1 MKKLFWILIL
11 IFLSTALFSQKVEYA
26 YPRKSYLNELSEP
39 SRTVRD
45 DAPEIIATGNV
56 NYIIGS
62 SPVIVAPNIT
72 LSNFSSDFEGMKIY
86 FTNNFH
92 SNQDILELTQNFG
105 GVSENYD
112 QSTGILILQGS
123 HDATFWQN
131 VCRQVQ
137 YRNTSGSP
145 IQEIRDVTFT
155 LISAI
160 FIPSTGH
167 YYEFVS
173 NYGIS
178 WTESKDNAAIAT
190 YYGLQGYLA
199 TVTSAEENFFITTE
213 LGGVGWIGGSDH
225 EEHDHWKWISGPD
238 AGIEYWEGRYPSH
251 PTLPGAPVNGMY
263 SNWNNGEPNHYFG
276 NNDPEMWEDY
286 CHMIYNP
293 SVGPIG
299 SWNDL
304 PDAGTSGNFT
314 PYGYVVEY
322 GGMPGDP
329 ELHLFSTVTVTVTDL
344 QVTDIQPSA
353 GGDITID
360 ELESIA
366 FSIAAYDPGG
376 SPLSYSW
383 KLDDTEVSTSNNYN
397 FTTDYSSAGS
407 HDVLL
412 YVHDNDGSELSYN
425 WNVTVND
432 IDQNII
438 VNEILPSAGGSI
450 SINELESI
458 AFSIDASDPDG
469 NPLIYNWQ
477 LDGTQVSTTD
487 SYSFTTD
494 YSSAGSYVVTLDV
507 TDNFS
512 DNSLNYTWN
521 ITVNDVDQTIVVN
534 QILPSAGGSITI
546 NELESIA
553 FSIDAYDPDGNP
565 LIYNWELDGTQVST
579 TDSYSFTTDYTS
591 AGSYVVT
598 LNVTDNY
605 SDNSLNYT
613 WNITVIDVDQNI
625 VVNEILPSAG
635 GSITINELESI
646 AFSIDAIDP
655 DGNTLVYN
663 WQLDGTQ
670 VSTTDSYNFTTDYTS
685 ADSYVVT
692 LGVTDNFSDN
702 AINYTWN
709 ITVIETD
716 QNIVIT
722 EILPSAGGSI
732 TINELET
739 IAFSIDAYDPDG
751 NTLVYNWQLD
761 GTQVSTTDSYNFTTD
776 YSSAGSYVVTLGV
789 TDNFS
794 DNSLN
799 YTWNITVNDV
809 DQNIVVNEILPSAGS
824 NITINELENIAF
836 SIDAYDP
843 DGNTLVY
850 NWQLNGTQVST
861 TDSYNFTTDYS
872 SAGSY
877 VVTLGVTDN
886 FSDNSLN
893 YTWNITVNDVDQN
906 IVVNEILPSAGGSI
920 TINELESIAFSIDAY
935 DPDGNTLVYNWQ
947 LDGTQVSTT
956 NSYNF
961 TTDYTSAGSYIV
973 TLGVTD
979 NYSDNSINYTWN
991 ITVDETDQNIIITEI
1006 LPSAGGSL
1014 TINELESIAFSIDAY
1029 DPDGNP
1035 LEYNWELDGTQVS
1048 TTDSYNFT
1056 TDYTSSG
1063 SYIVSLDVT
1072 DNFSENTINYTWDIT
1087 VNDVDQYIVVNE
1099 ILPSAGGSITIDELE
1114 SIAFSIDAYD
1124 PDGNTLVYNWQL
1136 DGTQVSI
1143 NASYTY
1149 TSDYTSAGS
1158 HLITLLVTDNF
1169 SDNSLN
1175 YSWDITVNDVD
1186 QYIVVDDIQPAPG
1199 EITIDE
1205 METINFF
1212 IDAYD
1217 PDGNTLEYR
1226 WDLDGTQV
1234 STTDSYDFTTD
1245 YTSAGI
1251 YSVTLAVADNFSD
1264 NSLNYIWDITVND
1277 LDQNIVINEIL
1288 PSAGGDITIEE
1299 LESIAFSIDAHDP
1312 DGNPLEYNWEL
1323 DGTQVSTTASYNF
1336 TTDYSS
1342 AGSYIVTLEV
1352 TDNYSDN
1359 TINYTWDI
1367 TVNDVDQYIIINE
1380 ILPSAGGSITINEL
1394 ESIAFLIDAYD
1405 PDGNPLTYNWELDGS
1420 IVSNQDYYQ
1429 YISNYNSAG
1438 VHTISLEITDNFAS
1452 DNTLIYTWNI
1462 TVNDVDRP
1470 IIVNE
1475 LIPESGSITMNE
1487 GETIDFSIDAIDPDG
1502 NPLEYSWQLDGTE
1515 VSNTANYS
1523 FITDFNSAGL
1533 FNVTLNVTDNFLT
1546 DNTINYSWEIVVE
1559 DVDQEIVV
1567 DEILPEPGNL
1577 FIQESESINFSI
1589 DAYDPDGN
1597 VLEYNW
1603 ELDGTTVSTTD
1614 AYEFTTDMNSAGI
1627 YFMELF
1633 VTDNYSDNALQFDWN
1648 ITVLDGG
1655 SNIIVTNIDPAPG
1668 ALEIFE
1674 NDNINFLIEA
1684 YAFNGNDLTYDW
1696 QLDGST
1702 VSSTNT
1708 YLFTTDFTSAGE
1720 YQLSLEVE
1728 DEQSADTIL
1737 NFIWNVI
1744 VFDSDQQIV
1753 VDDIQP
1759 VPGSVTISE
1768 TETIDFF
1775 IDAYDPDG
1783 NPLEYSWKLDSEEMS
1798 TVNTYEFIT
1807 DLNSAG
1813 LYLVTLDLTDNFGEN
1828 ALYYEW
1834 NVTVLETDQSIVID
1848 SIQPEPGD
1856 VTTLE
1861 GEVLEF
1867 YIDAYDPD
1875 GNELEY
1881 NWELDGAQVSTSAAY
1896 NFLPDYNAAGMY
1908 AVTLNVTDN
1917 FLADNSIDFSWNVT
1931 VIDVDQEIVVI
1942 ELIPAQT
1949 TVAINEG
1956 ESIDFSINAIDP
1968 DGNDLTYSW
1977 NLDGTQVSTTDSYEF
1992 VAATGSVGSYVLT
2005 LIVDDNYSDSSLEF
2019 VWDITVLDPSIN
2031 IIINEISPAP
2041 GNLTISETEIIEFFI
2056 DAYTQNGD
2064 DLSYSWMLDGTA
2076 VSTENTYEFT
2086 TDFSSAGEYV
2096 ITVEITDTLPP
2107 ETTLEFTWSVTVTD
2121 TDQLIVVNSIEPEP
2135 GLVTMLEMETLYLS
2149 IDAVDPDGNELEYL
2163 WELDGEEVSTTNTYN
2178 FSPDYNASGEYLIT
2192 LFVTDNYSDNSLEF
2206 EWNVIVEDINPNINI
2221 DAIEPSPGE
2230 FCISIGDSVNFFIT
2244 ADNPYGEIY
2253 YSWVLDGEEV
2263 STVYNYLFNTDE
2275 HPVGDYYLQLI
2286 ISTDAITRET
2296 LHFDWGVSVIYINQP
2311 PVADAGDDQYVDSG
2325 VLVQLDGSGSYDPE
2339 GEDLTYHWIVPEDI
2353 ILSDS
2358 TVVNPTFI
2366 APDVTGE
2373 VDYFIQL
2380 IVNDGE
2386 NSSEPDEVIITVN
2399 GDSNTDPGVL
2409 PQVTELRSNYPNPFN
2424 PITTIKFDVQDNE
2437 TARLTIFNLKGQVVR
2452 TETFTSGTHNYVWN
2466 AQNVSSGVYFYQL
2479 KSSTYTNTKKMILLK

>member
-1 MKKLFWILIL
+1 
-11 IFLSTALFSQKVEYA
+11 
-26 YPRKSYLNELSEP
+26 
-39 SRTVRD
+39 
-45 DAPEIIATGNV
+45 
-56 NYIIGS
+56 
-62 SPVIVAPNIT
+62 
-72 LSNFSSDFEGMKIY
+72 
-86 FTNNFH
+86 
-92 SNQDILELTQNFG
+92 
-105 GVSENYD
+105 
-112 QSTGILILQGS
+112 
-123 HDATFWQN
+123 
-131 VCRQVQ
+131 
-137 YRNTSGSP
+137 
-145 IQEIRDVTFT
+145 
-155 LISAI
+155 
-160 FIPSTGH
+160 
-167 YYEFVS
+167 
-173 NYGIS
+173 
-178 WTESKDNAAIAT
+178 
-190 YYGLQGYLA
+190 
-199 TVTSAEENFFITTE
+199 
-213 LGGVGWIGGSDH
+213 
-225 EEHDHWKWISGPD
+225 
-238 AGIEYWEGRYPSH
+238 
-251 PTLPGAPVNGMY
+251 
-263 SNWNNGEPNHYFG
+263 
-276 NNDPEMWEDY
+276 
-286 CHMIYNP
+286 
-293 SVGPIG
+293 
-299 SWNDL
+299 
-304 PDAGTSGNFT
+304 
-314 PYGYVVEY
+314 
-322 GGMPGDP
+322 
-329 ELHLFSTVTVTVTDL
+329 
-344 QVTDIQPSA
+344 
-353 GGDITID
+353 
-360 ELESIA
+360 
-366 FSIAAYDPGG
+366 
-376 SPLSYSW
+376 
-383 KLDDTEVSTSNNYN
+383 
-397 FTTDYSSAGS
+397 
-407 HDVLL
+407 
-412 YVHDNDGSELSYN
+412 
-425 WNVTVND
+425 
-432 IDQNII
+432 
-438 VNEILPSAGGSI
+438 
-450 SINELESI
+450 
-458 AFSIDASDPDG
+458 
-469 NPLIYNWQ
+469 
-477 LDGTQVSTTD
+477 
-487 SYSFTTD
+487 
-494 YSSAGSYVVTLDV
+494 
-507 TDNFS
+507 
-512 DNSLNYTWN
+512 
-521 ITVNDVDQTIVVN
+521 
-534 QILPSAGGSITI
+534 
-546 NELESIA
+546 
-553 FSIDAYDPDGNP
+553 
-565 LIYNWELDGTQVST
+565 
-579 TDSYSFTTDYTS
+579 
-591 AGSYVVT
+591 
-598 LNVTDNY
+598 
-605 SDNSLNYT
+605 
-613 WNITVIDVDQNI
+613 
-625 VVNEILPSAG
+625 
-635 GSITINELESI
+635 
-646 AFSIDAIDP
+646 
-655 DGNTLVYN
+655 
-663 WQLDGTQ
+663 
-670 VSTTDSYNFTTDYTS
+670 
-685 ADSYVVT
+685 
-692 LGVTDNFSDN
+692 
-702 AINYTWN
+702 
-709 ITVIETD
+709 
-716 QNIVIT
+716 
-722 EILPSAGGSI
+722 
-732 TINELET
+732 
-739 IAFSIDAYDPDG
+739 
-751 NTLVYNWQLD
+751 
-761 GTQVSTTDSYNFTTD
+761 
-776 YSSAGSYVVTLGV
+776 
-789 TDNFS
+789 
-794 DNSLN
+794 
-799 YTWNITVNDV
+799 
-809 DQNIVVNEILPSAGS
+809 
-824 NITINELENIAF
+824 
-836 SIDAYDP
+836 
-843 DGNTLVY
+843 
-850 NWQLNGTQVST
+850 
-861 TDSYNFTTDYS
+861 
-872 SAGSY
+872 
-877 VVTLGVTDN
+877 
-886 FSDNSLN
+886 
-893 YTWNITVNDVDQN
+893 TVNDVDQN

-920 TINELESIAFSIDAY
+920 TINELESIALSIDAY
-935 DPDGNTLVYNWQ
+935 DPDGNPLVYNWQ

-956 NSYNF
+956 DSYNF
-961 TTDYTSAGSYIV
+961 TTDYSSAGSYIV

-991 ITVDETDQNIIITEI
+991 ITVNETDQNIIITEI
-1006 LPSAGGSL
+1006 LPSTGGSL

-1056 TDYTSSG
+1056 TDYTSAG
-1063 SYIVSLDVT
+1063 SYIVSLDIT
-1072 DNFSENTINYTWDIT
+1072 DNFTENTINYTWNIT
-1087 VNDVDQYIVVNE
+1087 VNDVDQNIVVNE

-1124 PDGNTLVYNWQL
+1124 PDGNPLEYNWEL

-1149 TSDYTSAGS
+1149 ISDYTSAGS
-1158 HLITLLVTDNF
+1158 HLITLLVTDSF

-1199 EITIDE
+1199 EIAIDE

-1217 PDGNTLEYR
+1217 PDGNTLEYS
-1226 WDLDGTQV
+1226 WNLDGTQV

-1277 LDQNIVINEIL
+1277 VDQNIVINEIL
-1288 PSAGGDITIEE
+1288 PSAGGNITIEE

-1323 DGTQVSTTASYNF
+1323 DGTQVSTTDSYNF

-1367 TVNDVDQYIIINE
+1367 IVNDVDQYIIINE

-1394 ESIAFLIDAYD
+1394 ESISFSIDAYD
-1405 PDGNPLTYNWELDGS
+1405 PDGNPLEYNWELDGA

-1438 VHTISLEITDNFAS
+1438 LHTISLEITDNFAS

-1462 TVNDVDRP
+1462 TVTDVDRP

-1475 LIPESGSITMNE
+1475 LIPEPGSITMNE
-1487 GETIDFSIDAIDPDG
+1487 GETIDFSIDALDPDG

-1515 VSNTANYS
+1515 VSNTIGYS
-1523 FITDFNSAGL
+1523 FITDFNSAGSY
-1533 FNVTLNVTDNFLT
+1533 NVTLNVTDNFLT

-1655 SNIIVTNIDPAPG
+1655 SNIIITNIDPAPG

-1684 YAFNGNDLTYDW
+1684 YAFNGDDLTYDW

-1708 YLFTTDFTSAGE
+1708 YLFTSDFTSAGE

-1737 NFIWNVI
+1737 NFIWNII

-1753 VDDIQP
+1753 VNDIQP

-1783 NPLEYSWKLDSEEMS
+1783 NPLEYSWKLDGEEMS

-1813 LYLVTLDLTDNFGEN
+1813 LYLVTLDVTDNFGEN
-1828 ALYYEW
+1828 TLYYEW
-1834 NVTVLETDQSIVID
+1834 NVTVLETDQSIVIN

-1917 FLADNSIDFSWNVT
+1917 FLADNSVDFSWNVT

-1956 ESIDFSINAIDP
+1956 ESIDFSISAIDP

-1977 NLDGTQVSTTDSYEF
+1977 DLDGTQVSTTDSYEF
-1992 VAATGSVGSYVLT
+1992 VAATGSAGSYVLT

-2056 DAYTQNGD
+2056 DAYSQNGD

-2086 TDFSSAGEYV
+2086 TDFSSTGEYV
-2096 ITVEITDTLPP
+2096 ITVQITDTLPP
-2107 ETTLEFTWSVTVTD
+2107 ETTLEFTWNITVTD

-2163 WELDGEEVSTTNTYN
+2163 WELDGEGVSTTNTYN
-2178 FSPDYNASGEYLIT
+2178 FSPDCNASGEYLIT
-2192 LFVTDNYSDNSLEF
+2192 LSLTDNYSDNSLEF

-2221 DAIEPSPGE
+2221 DSIQPPPGE
-2230 FCISIGDSVNFFIT
+2230 FCITIGDSVNFFIT
-2244 ADNPYGEIY
+2244 ADNPYGDIY

-2263 STVYNYLFNTDE
+2263 ATVYEYLFNTDE

-2296 LHFDWGVSVIYINQP
+2296 LHFDWGVSVIYIDQSP
-2311 PVADAGDDQYVDSG
+2311 IADAGDDQYVDSG
-2325 VLVQLDGSGSYDPE
+2325 VQVQLDGSGSYDPE